1 MQRVPTHHA
10 PPAAHLRS
18 LFGSTSVTVTGTVTV
33 PVLTAAATADRRELH
48 RGREGEEG
56 EVTRLGVN
64 FAAKN
69 WLFKLYTGG
78 SREGIPL
85 RRVAT
90 DVKGYVLSFHSGW
103 GARTEEPK
111 WIS

>member
-10 PPAAHLRS
+10 PPAAHLLS

-64 FAAKN
+64 FAGKN

-78 SREGIPL
+78 SREGTFAP
-85 RRVAT
+85 R
-90 DVKGYVLSFHSGW
+90 GY
-103 GARTEEPK
+103 
-111 WIS
+111 